1 MIIDSELQLRKYLPN
16 AFATVEGEVS
26 LYDKLKPYLAEAEV
40 WLKSSITGKDML
52 LLLAAADDTDTAKG
66 EAARAV
72 TCDALMHA
80 IPSLDVVLTPNGFG
94 VVSNQNVAPASKD
107 RVQRLMN
114 SMEQQRDDAV
124 THLLKLIRGQK
135 AWQQSPVFNLWCRTL
150 FPDIGVVSQLGVLE
164 HQFAKYLELI
174 PSIIHI
180 ETMMAEEF
188 ISRELLEHL
197 HRYQFGIGY
206 DRMTPKEQSGRAYV
220 ITHLRAEIVSQLQGN
235 PMNRNYMTDLVQ
247 FIRQEPE
254 MFPQWHASATAQ
266 LFSPTLFKNK
276 KEAQGYFF

>member
-1 MIIDSELQLRKYLPN
+1 MLIQTEQQLRKYLPN

-26 LYDKLKPYLAEAEV
+26 LFDKLQPYLAEAEV
-40 WLKSSITGKDML
+40 WLRSSITGKDML
-52 LLLAAADDTDTAKG
+52 LLLAAADDEETAKG
-66 EAARAV
+66 EASRAV

-150 FPDIGVVSQLGVLE
+150 FPDIGVVSQLGVTE

-174 PSIIHI
+174 PRIIHI
-180 ETMMAEEF
+180 ETSLAAEF
-188 ISRELLEHL
+188 ISPELLEHL

-206 DRMTPKEQSGRAYV
+206 DKLSPLEQSGRAYV
-220 ITHLRAEIVSQLQGN
+220 ITHLRAEIVAELQGL
-235 PMNRNYMTDLVQ
+235 PMNRRYMTDLVQ
-247 FIRQEPE
+247 FRRSSPE
-254 MFPQWHASATAQ
+254 VFPQWHASATAE
-266 LFSPTLFKNK
+266 LFSPPVFENK
-276 KEAQGYFF
+276 KDAQGYFF